1 MLMFRFQLVSILPTT
16 ALLDMEVNRGPEWAV
31 RRLTASWCIV
41 RSAVIICREQEVKV
55 FEELMLRK
63 RRGKCV

>member
-1 MLMFRFQLVSILPTT
+1 MFRFELVSSTT

-31 RRLTASWCIV
+31 RSLTASWCIV